1 LAWMEEGVTP
11 DNACTLFENSSA
23 SILQTGDKDEKHFAL
38 AFIEDNTEP
47 VVSSPGWDALSE
59 EKLIAIL
66 QSDDLTI
73 DETDLFQACLRWAL
87 SECKRRKLDTTTEHR
102 NLVLKNVLPH
112 IRFPT
117 MSMDQIAT
125 VVTGSGVL
133 NNAQLLSLY
142 TYKGQGAGKK
152 RTEFNTTE
160 RAGSKDKWT
169 LDSVQKSTSIVLT
182 NGNLTARNTSSG
194 YAYCLATVTFTKGQH
209 AWRITRDTSNTNW
222 LFLGV
227 SRKLPHNDSSFSQ
240 HTAWGITSAN
250 QQFLAGTA
258 ATMTTNFSTGPLEVL
273 LDCDEGTLSIA
284 NFSSNQRY
292 LLAGLPKSSA
302 LTPHVCMQGTQ
313 QISVQSIP
321 AREFARGLP
330 GAPPA

>member
-1 LAWMEEGVTP
+1 
-11 DNACTLFENSSA
+11 
-23 SILQTGDKDEKHFAL
+23 L

-47 VVSSPGWDALSE
+47 VVSTPGWDGLSE

-66 QSDDLTI
+66 QSDELTI
-73 DETDLFQACLRWAL
+73 DENDLFQACLRWAL

-142 TYKGQGAGKK
+142 TFKGQGDGKK

-169 LDSVQKSTSIVLT
+169 LDSVQKSAAILLS
-182 NGNLTARNTSSG
+182 NGNLTARNTGTG
-194 YAYCLATVTFTKGQH
+194 YAYCLSTVTFTKGQH
-209 AWRITRDTSNTNW
+209 AWRITRDTTNTGW
-222 LFLGV
+222 IFLGV
-227 SRKLPHNDSSFSQ
+227 SRKLPHNDTSYTQ
-240 HTAWGITSAN
+240 HTVWGLTSAN
-250 QQFLAGTA
+250 QQYLAGTA
-258 ATMTTNFSTGPLEVL
+258 AAMTTNFSTGPLEVM
-273 LDCDEGTLSIA
+273 LDCDEGALTIA
-284 NFSSNQRY
+284 NFATNQRY
-292 LLAGLPKSSA
+292 HLSGIPKLSA
-302 LTPHVCMQGTQ
+302 LTPHFCIQGNQ